1 MSGQPLRPGDRL
13 PSFRR
18 LKATDGKQ
26 YAAEDFGENILVIVF
41 SCNHCPYVQAYEDRM
56 VEFQSA
62 YASKGVRLVA
72 INSNDL
78 TNYPADSFE
87 QMIVRARQKKFNF
100 PYLRDDDQSAAE
112 AFGAT
117 HTPQFFVFD
126 KERNLRYSGKMDD
139 SWNDP
144 AAAKHFYLRDAVDA
158 LLKGEAPPVA
168 ETFSIGCT
176 IKWRA

>member
-1 MSGQPLRPGDRL
+1 MAGQPLRPGNRL

-18 LKATDGKQ
+18 LKGTDGKL
-26 YAAEDFGENILVIVF
+26 YGPEDFAQKILIVVF
-41 SCNHCPYVQAYEDRM
+41 SCNHCPYVQAYENRM

-62 YASKGVRLVA
+62 YASTDVCLVA

-87 QMIVRARQKKFNF
+87 QMVVRAREKKFNF
-100 PYLRDDDQSAAE
+100 PYLRDDDQAVAE

-126 KERNLRYSGKMDD
+126 DKRILRYSGKMDD

-144 AAAKHFYLRDAVDA
+144 AAVRHFYLRDAVDA